1 MIKKLKEKNQETENG
16 EKILIM
22 MIMVMTLTPIM
33 TMLMI
38 TEKNSLQLLYSLFT
52 SGAPK
57 KYAYAAIW
65 LVRAII

>member
-1 MIKKLKEKNQETENG
+1 MIKKLKEKKQEAENG

-38 TEKNSLQLLYSLFT
+38 TEKNSLQLSYSLFKVVPQINT
-52 SGAPK
+52 LKRRSD
-57 KYAYAAIW
+57 
-65 LVRAII
+65 

>member
-1 MIKKLKEKNQETENG
+1 MIKKLKEKKQEAENG

-38 TEKNSLQLLYSLFT
+38 TEKNSLQLLYSLFKVVLQINT
-52 SGAPK
+52 LKRRSD
-57 KYAYAAIW
+57 
-65 LVRAII
+65 

>member
-1 MIKKLKEKNQETENG
+1 MIKKLKEEKQEAENG

-38 TEKNSLQLLYSLFT
+38 TEKNSLQLLYSLFKVVPQINT
-52 SGAPK
+52 LKRRSD
-57 KYAYAAIW
+57 
-65 LVRAII
+65 

>member
-1 MIKKLKEKNQETENG
+1 MIKKLKEKKQEAENG

-38 TEKNSLQLLYSLFT
+38 TEKNSLQLLYSLFKVVFQINKLKRR
-52 SGAPK
+52 SD
-57 KYAYAAIW
+57 
-65 LVRAII
+65 

>member
-1 MIKKLKEKNQETENG
+1 MIKKLKGKKQEAENG

-38 TEKNSLQLLYSLFT
+38 TEKNSLQLLYSLFKVVPQINT
-52 SGAPK
+52 LKRRSD
-57 KYAYAAIW
+57 
-65 LVRAII
+65 

>member
-1 MIKKLKEKNQETENG
+1 MIKKLKEKKQEAENG

-38 TEKNSLQLLYSLFT
+38 TEKNSLQLLYSLFKVVPQINT
-52 SGAPK
+52 LKWRSD
-57 KYAYAAIW
+57 
-65 LVRAII
+65 